1 MAVTESIGTVI
12 VGGGITGL
20 AAAERLT
27 RAGAPFLLLEADTRL
42 GGKIVTERTR
52 GYVIEGGPDSFL
64 AAKPGGLALIRQLGM
79 EPRLR
84 GTDPAHRRSYIKR
97 RGRLYPLPEG
107 LTGLVPSRLL
117 PLATTRVL
125 SLMGRLRAAL
135 ETVIPGRPGDD
146 ESIARFV
153 TRRFGREA
161 YDWLVEPLLSGIY
174 AGDGEALSLLSTFP
188 QLAMIERTHGSIL
201 RAMLRRHDNPA
212 TLGTSPTGF
221 VAPAGGLGEIVEKL
235 AARLPASSL
244 RLGTAVAAIEADG
257 TAYRIGLAA
266 GGSLTADH
274 VILATPAYAS
284 AAMARSLDADL
295 ARELDAIPFISTATV
310 SLVFPVAAIG
320 RGFDGYGYVSPRAA
334 GGPVVACTWTSNK
347 FPERVPAGGVLIRFF
362 IGRAGHEDV
371 VQLSDSDLETI
382 ARRELEQVFGLR
394 ATPALVRVF
403 RWPRAMPQYVVGH
416 GARLE
421 RIDRLVAGHPGLI
434 LAGASYRGVGIPDCV
449 SSGWS
454 AADRLLHTAG
464 VAA

>member
-1 MAVTESIGTVI
+1 MAVTASVGTVI

-27 RAGAPFLLLEADTRL
+27 RASAPFLLLEADERL
-42 GGKIVTERTR
+42 GGKIVTERPR

-64 AAKPGGLALIRQLGM
+64 AAKPGGLALIRHLGL

-84 GTDPAHRRSYIKR
+84 GTDPAHRKSYIKR
-97 RGRLYPLPEG
+97 RGRLFPLPEG
-107 LTGLVPSRLL
+107 ITGLVPSRLL

-125 SLMGRLRAAL
+125 SPIGRLRAAL
-135 ETVIPGRPGDD
+135 EIVIPRRPGDD

-153 TRRFGREA
+153 TRRFGKEA

-174 AGDGEALSLLSTFP
+174 AGDGHALSLRSTFP
-188 QLAMIERTHGSIL
+188 QLAQLERDHGSIL
-201 RAMLRRHDNPA
+201 WTMLRRSDAPA
-212 TLGTSPTGF
+212 TPGTSLTGF
-221 VAPAGGLGEIVEKL
+221 VATAGGLGEMIETL
-235 AARLPASSL
+235 TARLPAGSL
-244 RLGTAVAAIEADG
+244 RLGTAVASIEADG
-257 TAYRIGLAA
+257 TAFRIGLAKGA
-266 GGSLTADH
+266 PLMAEH

-284 AAMARSLDADL
+284 AVILQSLDAEL
-295 ARELDAIPFISTATV
+295 ARELDAIPFTSTATV
-310 SLVFPVAAIG
+310 SLVFPVSAIA
-320 RGFDGYGYVSPRAA
+320 RAFDGYGYVSPRAA

-347 FPERVPAGGVLIRFF
+347 FPDRVPAGGVLIRLF

-371 VQLSDSDLETI
+371 VQHSDTDLETI

-421 RIDRLVAGHPGLI
+421 RIERLVAGHPGVI
-434 LAGASYRGVGIPDCV
+434 LAGASYRGVGIPDCI

-454 AADRLLHTAG
+454 AADRVLLAAG